1 MKKMFLTTLL
11 LASVSLMGKD
21 QPEAA
26 VRVQEADK
34 VLREIMQSPDNGIP
48 QDLLA
53 KAHCAVIV
61 PGVKRGG
68 FIVAGQYGKGVMTC
82 RAPEGRGWT
91 GPSTVRMEGGSVG
104 FLIGGTATDVV
115 MLVMNERGAE
125 KLMKSQFTLG
135 GDASVAAGPVGRTA
149 TANTDA
155 FMHAEILSWSRSR
168 GVFGGIALTGSTL
181 RVDDSDNATLYG
193 KSVVHADILKGKV
206 EAPVPADGLRT
217 TLNKYSSYKQK

>member
-1 MKKMFLTTLL
+1 MKRMFLTTLL
-11 LASVSLMGKD
+11 LASVSLMGKE
-21 QPEAA
+21 QPSAA
-26 VRVQEADK
+26 VRVQEADS
-34 VLREIMQSPDNGIP
+34 VLREIMQSADKAIP

-68 FIVAGQYGKGVMTC
+68 FIVAGQFGKGVMTC

-91 GPSTVRMEGGSVG
+91 GPSTVRMEGGSFG
-104 FLIGGTATDVV
+104 LLIGGTSTDVV
-115 MLVMNERGAE
+115 MLVMNQRGAE

-155 FMHAEILSWSRSR
+155 LMHAEILSWSRSR

-181 RVDDSDNATLYG
+181 RVDDSDNAALYG
-193 KSVVHADILKGKV
+193 KSVVHADILQGKI
-206 EAPVPADGLRT
+206 EAPPASDGLRS